1 MPLPKF
7 IAPIATSALTLWATF
22 ILKGMRRQ
30 AFQNFTEKAE
40 AAGKTPGPDWFN
52 PLTWGRVASE
62 IGEGIEVTGAFLKFQ
77 LLTVL
82 VVLVAVG
89 GSLITA
95 YFLWVNYWGGARTV
109 AQAGQIVSVVS
120 PAAVVTASPRA
131 VRDILKEGLRGQ

>member
-1 MPLPKF
+1 MALPKF
-7 IAPIATSALTLWATF
+7 IAPMATSALTLWATF
-22 ILKGMRRQ
+22 ILKGMRGK
-30 AFQNFTEKAE
+30 AFQEFTEKAE

-52 PLTWGRVASE
+52 PLTWGRVVSE

-95 YFLWVNYWGGARTV
+95 YFLWVNYWGGQRVV
-109 AQAGQIVSVVS
+109 AQAGQVATVIT
-120 PAAVVTASPRA
+120 PAATVTASPRA
-131 VRDILKEGLRGQ
+131 VRDLAKEVLKHG